1 MEVMSVAQLARIL
14 ARSELRPSTQSGVVT
29 RCLSTVKLAVGIQD
43 TGTKA
48 HQLVSILWATS
59 SGSATRQALKRV
71 GRFVQK
77 ILHRQSR
84 SHALAQT
91 VTSQDSHA
99 LDQTAIFLVLHAL
112 DQTATFLAL
121 HALDQIATFQVAQV
135 TTVTSRT

>member
-1 MEVMSVAQLARIL
+1 
-14 ARSELRPSTQSGVVT
+14 
-29 RCLSTVKLAVGIQD
+29 LSTVKLAVGMRD

-48 HQLVSILWATS
+48 HQLASILWATS
-59 SGSATRQALKRV
+59 SGSATCQSVKKV

-77 ILHRQSR
+77 ILRRQSR

-91 VTSQDSHA
+91 VTSQDSR
-99 LDQTAIFLVLHAL
+99 AL

-135 TTVTSRT
+135 TTVTSRTFRARQVQLVHRDRQAMLAIGFPRVEHSLM